1 MVATVS
7 AGKDAYL
14 KRLAAMPFES
24 GGRVCAGPARGLTR
38 GCISSL
44 MQPLIPEFEAGRF
57 TAETPAPTWGP
68 ILRRLEI
75 AAQWARSPTLD
86 VGAGTGWLALHL
98 LEWGYEV
105 TASDYDEQARVNF
118 RANAE
123 IAGHEIAIARE
134 DVSRLSYAD
143 EQFAS
148 LFCISVLSYV
158 ADLQGALAEL
168 RRVLRPGGIA
178 VVGCLNAYG
187 SYAFLHDRDPRTLF
201 RRNRFRDDIRQDV
214 EHFHAPRWWAREFAR
229 RFEVV
234 EVIPLEIFSPLI
246 AKLAGYDVDPRWTRA
261 DVRLAAHLPRALASE
276 VIYILRR

>member
-1 MVATVS
+1 MLAS
-7 AGKDAYL
+7 NGNHGIGRRRR
-14 KRLAAMPFES
+14 RLEA
-24 GGRVCAGPARGLTR
+24 RRKQPARQLPSN
-38 GCISSL
+38 CISSW
-44 MQPLIPEFEAGRF
+44 MKPLIPAFEAGEF
-57 TAETPAPTWGP
+57 TAETPVPTWGP
-68 ILRRLEI
+68 IRRRLEI
-75 AAQWARSPTLD
+75 AAEWARSPALD

-118 RANAE
+118 RMNAE
-123 IAGHEIAIARE
+123 ISGHDLAIARE

-158 ADLQGALAEL
+158 EDLQGALGEL

-178 VVGCLNAYG
+178 VIGCLNAYG

-201 RRNRFRDDIRQDV
+201 RRNRFRNDIRQDV
-214 EHFHAPRWWAREFAR
+214 EHFHSPRWWVREFAK

-246 AKLAGYDVDPRWTRA
+246 AKLAGYDIDPRWTRA
-261 DVRLAAHLPRALASE
+261 DVLLASHLPKELASE
-276 VIYILRR
+276 VIYILRKSA